1 MRIDNSQSVFPVFKT
16 GFLTALLS
24 ITVMFFSGCS
34 TGTLILENNQDVL
47 IPLQDVFLDTYYYS
61 YDNTTEVYKVYDDKK
76 SLLGYAFYAEGISYD
91 GEFDGEGGKKGTP
104 MKILVGM
111 EDKNAIK
118 GAVVISHAEDY
129 MFWQLLIN
137 AEYLRQFDNLE
148 LEDVYFTSNGGK
160 VDCVTG
166 ATLSSLSVLDLVR
179 ESAAEKVK
187 LIAR

>member
-1 MRIDNSQSVFPVFKT
+1 MVIDNRYSVFPAYKT
-16 GFLTALLS
+16 VFLTALLS
-24 ITVMFFSGCS
+24 ITLMFVIGCS
-34 TGTLILENNQDVL
+34 TSPLILENNQDVL
-47 IPLQDVFLDTYYYS
+47 IPLQDVFPDTYYYS
-61 YDNTTEVYKVYDDKK
+61 YDNTTEIYKVYDDKK
-76 SLLGYAFYAEGISYD
+76 SFLGYAFYAEGISYD

-111 EDKNAIK
+111 EDKNTIK
-118 GAVVISHAEDY
+118 GAVVVSHAEDY
-129 MFWQLLIN
+129 MFWQLLID

-148 LEDVYFTSNGGK
+148 LADAYLTSDGGK